1 MVPTPLQASSGHS
14 LDIAFRCDYSEV
26 RLALESVTE
35 FLRQQHLNDEEIMG
49 CELALAEGCNNA
61 VRYTNNRGRKQS
73 VRLRALCADTRVTFW
88 IHDHTPGF
96 EWPAN
101 VSLPEGESESG
112 RGLFLMTSLMDE
124 VHYFRGREEN
134 VLYLMHNRGTPAA
147 SPAGEEREDLD
158 DLRRRIAEG
167 EKIITDM
174 AEELSFCY
182 ESLAAI
188 FRHSAEQSSGN
199 TKAGFARRLLNDL
212 IQIVAA
218 DWYVLRLLPENG
230 RSLNFL
236 VASEPFFS
244 EETLPLTSSPP
255 KGRQAEVEVEAA
267 LTRQNVWF
275 DHDRP
280 LAASDSLGR
289 IKPGASGIVHPIFF
303 GERLMGTLA
312 LGRNLNRTP
321 FSAGQLNVVG
331 TFSDFLAIQFVNSEI
346 QEGLIHSKLNERE
359 LEIARKIQQ
368 SLILR
373 DLPSTQEIEL
383 VGHCES
389 ARQVGG
395 DFFDVIEA
403 GRDQLLVVI
412 ADVMGKGVPAA
423 MFAAILRS
431 LFRAMPRQEIQPSQ
445 LLTQANRLLYP
456 DLTAVDMFITVQIL
470 HVDGIDRRVRVANAG
485 HCPALIAVPG
495 NGASRPLAPDGLP
508 LGVLPDA
515 TYADDETTLESGG
528 RLLVYTDG
536 LVETRNP
543 TGDIYGYERLGSWLA
558 DRTRKGISIER
569 MKAELIAEMTR
580 FQTHDVLQD
589 DQTFLILA
597 G

>member
-14 LDIAFRCDYSEV
+14 LDIAFRCDYGEV
-26 RLALESVTE
+26 RLALESISG
-35 FLRQQHLNDEEIMG
+35 FLREHRLTDDEIMG

-61 VRYTNNRGRKQS
+61 VRYVNEDGRKKS
-73 VRLRALCADTRVTFW
+73 VRVRVLCTDSRVTFW
-88 IHDHTPGF
+88 VHDHTPGF
-96 EWPAN
+96 NWPAEI
-101 VSLPEGESESG
+101 SLPNGDSENG
-112 RGLFLMTSLMDE
+112 RGLYLMTSLME
-124 VHYFRGREEN
+124 VVHYYRGQQEN
-134 VLYLMHNRGTPAA
+134 ILYMVHTRGTPAA
-147 SPAGEEREDLD
+147 SRSGDEQESLD
-158 DLRRRIAEG
+158 DLRRRVAEG

-188 FRHSAEQSSGN
+188 FRHSAEQSSGS

-212 IQIVAA
+212 IQIIAA
-218 DWYVLRLLPENG
+218 DWYVLRLLPDNG
-230 RSLNFL
+230 KVLHFL
-236 VASEPFFS
+236 VASETFFS
-244 EETLPLTSSPP
+244 EDPVEFPADGTTSSS
-255 KGRQAEVEVEAA
+255 VEVESAI
-267 LTRQNVWF
+267 TRQNVWF
-275 DHDRP
+275 DQDRP
-280 LAASDSLGR
+280 LAPDDALGR
-289 IKPGASGIVHPIFF
+289 VKPGASGIVHPIFF

-321 FSAGQLNVVG
+321 FTAGQLNVVG
-331 TFSDFLAIQFVNSEI
+331 TFSDFLAIQFVNAEI
-346 QEGLIHSKLNERE
+346 QESLIHSKLNERE

-373 DLPSTQEIEL
+373 ELPSTLGIEL

-395 DFFDVIEA
+395 DFFDVIEC
-403 GRDQLLVVI
+403 GDEQLVVVI

-431 LFRAMPRQEIQPSQ
+431 LFRAMPRRQVRPSQ
-445 LLTQANRLLYP
+445 LLTQANQLLYD
-456 DLTAVDMFITVQIL
+456 DLSVVDMFITVQVL
-470 HVDGIDRRVRVANAG
+470 HIDGKERRVRVANAG
-485 HCPALIAVPG
+485 HCPALIAHPTI
-495 NGASRPLAPDGLP
+495 AAAQPLAPEGLP

-515 TYADDETTLESGG
+515 AYADDETILAPGG

-543 TGDIYGYERLGSWLA
+543 TGDLYGYERLGHWLA
-558 DRTRKGISIER
+558 ERTRSGTSLQR
-569 MKAELIAEMTR
+569 MKAELIREMTR
-580 FQTHDVLQD
+580 FQNDDVLQD

>member
-14 LDIAFRCDYSEV
+14 LDIAFRCDYGEV
-26 RLALESVTE
+26 RLALETISS
-35 FLRQQHLNDEEIMG
+35 FLRQHRLTDDEIMG

-61 VRYTNNRGRKQS
+61 VRYSDDAGRKES
-73 VRLRALCADTRVTFW
+73 IRVRLLCTDSRVAFW

-96 EWPAN
+96 DWPEEIN
-101 VSLPEGESESG
+101 LPDGDSENG
-112 RGLFLMTSLMDE
+112 RGLYLMTSLMDS
-124 VHYFRGREEN
+124 VHYYRGRNEN
-134 VLYLMHNRGTPAA
+134 ILHLVRTRGTPAESENGA
-147 SPAGEEREDLD
+147 DQDNID
-158 DLRRRIAEG
+158 DLRRRVAEG
-167 EKIITDM
+167 DQIITDM

-188 FRHSAEQSSGN
+188 FRHSAEQSSGS
-199 TKAGFARRLLNDL
+199 TKTEFARRLLNDL
-212 IQIVAA
+212 IQIIAA

-230 RSLNFL
+230 RVLNFL
-236 VASEPFFS
+236 VASEAFFS
-244 EETLPLTSSPP
+244 EAPILLPSGGQTSSS
-255 KGRQAEVEVEAA
+255 VELESAI
-267 LTRQNVWF
+267 TRQNVWF
-275 DHDRP
+275 DLDRP
-280 LAASDSLGR
+280 LAQDDSLGR

-312 LGRNLNRTP
+312 LGRNLSRTP
-321 FSAGQLNVVG
+321 FTAGQLNVVG
-331 TFSDFLAIQFVNSEI
+331 TFSDFLAIQFVNAEI
-346 QEGLIHSKLNERE
+346 QEGLIHSKQNERE

-373 DLPSTQEIEL
+373 ELPSTQEIEL

-395 DFFDVIEA
+395 DFFDVIDCGDE
-403 GRDQLLVVI
+403 QLVLVI

-431 LFRAMPRQEIQPSQ
+431 LFRAMPRQEIRPSQ
-445 LLTQANRLLYP
+445 LLNQANQLLYN
-456 DLTAVDMFITVQIL
+456 DLSAVDMFITVQVL
-470 HVDGIDRRVRVANAG
+470 HVDGKARRVRVANAG
-485 HCPALIAVPG
+485 HCPALLADPK
-495 NGASRPLAPDGLP
+495 AATSHPLAPEGLP

-515 TYADDETTLESGG
+515 DFADEEAPLVDGA

-536 LVETRNP
+536 LVEARNP
-543 TGDIYGYERLGSWLA
+543 SGDLYGYERLGQWLA
-558 DRTRKGISIER
+558 ARARKGASLEQ
-569 MKAELIAEMTR
+569 MKEELLGEMTE
-580 FQTHDVLQD
+580 FQNDDILQD